1 MMRKAGSGLLVW
13 LVILFAAPAAHAQA
27 ATTPVPDFAPGQEW
41 SIKSASPLP
50 AKVVVGR
57 VETWQDKTVVHVS
70 ILDVPIQA
78 GTPGA
83 GAITEI
89 AHMPFEKSALAASVD
104 RLVATGVSPSPNFE
118 AGYEG
123 WQSAKGGVFTI
134 TVPQAID
141 FASEAMTRV
150 RR

>member
-1 MMRKAGSGLLVW
+1 MRTVGSGLLVW
-13 LVILFAAPAAHAQA
+13 AMLLFAAPAIDAQEA
-27 ATTPVPDFAPGQEW
+27 KAPVPDFAPGQEW

-57 VETWQDKTVVHVS
+57 VEAWQDKTVVHVS

-78 GTPGA
+78 GTPAA

-104 RLVATGVSPSPNFE
+104 RLVATGVSPSPSFE
-118 AGYEG
+118 SGYQG
-123 WQSAKGGVFTI
+123 WQTAKGGIFTI

-141 FASEAMTRV
+141 FAYEAMTRV